1 MPKRHS
7 NPESK
12 AANKALL
19 RERELL
25 HLAAI
30 VESSDDAI
38 IGKNLEGNI
47 TSWNKGAERLYGYRA
62 AEVIG
67 SPISILSPPERP
79 DEVPLIMEKLR
90 RGERV
95 DHFQTER
102 IAKDGRR
109 FPISLTIS
117 PLCDDSGAIIGAS
130 TIARDISLQKAAE
143 EAVRRSEKL
152 AVTGRLAATVAHE
165 INNPLEA
172 VTNLIYLAAAE
183 LLPDSPARAYLE
195 AADAELARVVEI
207 ARQTL
212 GFHRDTAAPTAV
224 VLSQL
229 LEDVLTLY
237 ERKLHSRRINVE
249 RRYDVPGEITGM
261 PGEIR
266 QVMANLISNAFDAM
280 PGGGKLCLHVY
291 PGRDGDRR
299 RGVRVSI
306 ADEGTGIPGTVRAR
320 LFEPFFTTKQDVGT
334 GLGLWIARGILQKHQ
349 GSIRVYSS
357 IRPPR
362 TGTVFSLFFPS
373 AAADSRTTAA

>member
-1 MPKRHS
+1 MPKRQS

-19 RERELL
+19 RKRELL

-38 IGKNLEGNI
+38 IGKDLEGNI
-47 TSWNKGAERLYGYRA
+47 TSWNKGAERLYGYTA

-67 SPISILSPPERP
+67 SPISILSPPERS
-79 DEVPLIMEKLR
+79 DEVPLIMQKLR

-117 PLCDDSGAIIGAS
+117 PVYDDSGGIIGAS

-152 AVTGRLAATVAHE
+152 AVTGRLAATIAHE

-172 VTNLIYLAAAE
+172 VTNLIYLAGAE
-183 LLPDSPARAYLE
+183 LPPDSPARAYLE

-212 GFHRDTAAPTAV
+212 GFHRDTAAPTV
-224 VLSQL
+224 LVLSQL

-237 ERKLHSRRINVE
+237 ERKLHSRRIIVE
-249 RRYDVPGEITGM
+249 RRYDAPGEITGM

-306 ADEGTGIPGTVRAR
+306 ADEGTGIPGAVRAR

-334 GLGLWIARGILQKHQ
+334 GLGLWIARGILQKHH

-373 AAADSRTTAA
+373 ASADSRTTAA